1 MSFLGSA
8 MPYLLI
14 GTAILLVTAILFQQK
29 GSGLSSAFGGEGNIY
44 TTKRGLEKILFRIT
58 IVLGILF
65 LALSLLNLLLQ
76 K

>member
-8 MPYLLI
+8 MPYLMI
-14 GTAILLVTAILFQQK
+14 GTATLLVIAILFQQK

-44 TTKRGLEKILFRIT
+44 TTKRGLEKILFRVT

-65 LALSLLNLLLQ
+65 LTLSLLNLLLH

>member
-8 MPYLLI
+8 MPYLMI
-14 GTAILLVTAILFQQK
+14 GTATLLVIAILFQQK

-65 LALSLLNLLLQ
+65 LVLSLLNLLLH

>member
-1 MSFLGSA
+1 
-8 MPYLLI
+8 MPYLMI
-14 GTAILLVTAILFQQK
+14 GTATLLVIAILFQQK

-65 LALSLLNLLLQ
+65 LVLSLLNLLLH

>member
-8 MPYLLI
+8 MPYLMI
-14 GTAILLVTAILFQQK
+14 GTATLLVIAILFQQK

-44 TTKRGLEKILFRIT
+44 TTKRGLEKILFRVT

-65 LALSLLNLLLQ
+65 LALSLLNLLLH

>member
-1 MSFLGSA
+1 

-14 GTAILLVTAILFQQK
+14 GTATLLVMAILFQQK

>member
-1 MSFLGSA
+1 
-8 MPYLLI
+8 
-14 GTAILLVTAILFQQK
+14 ILFQQK

-44 TTKRGLEKILFRIT
+44 TTKRGLEKILFRVT

-65 LALSLLNLLLQ
+65 LALSLLNLLLH